1 MFKKL
6 FGSGSTVKLS
16 PSEFKVKFDEEGGE
30 VIDVR
35 SKGEFKQGHLRV
47 ATKNINVLDDF
58 EGKIRKL
65 DKEQNYF
72 LYCQTGNRSGRA
84 ARIMK
89 NNGFENVFN
98 VGGINTLNRNG
109 FEIKA

>member
-1 MFKKL
+1 MFKNL
-6 FGSGSTVKLS
+6 FGKSSNKLTV
-16 PSEFKVKFDEEGGE
+16 SEFKVKFNEEGGE

-47 ATKNINVLDDF
+47 TTKNINVLDDF
-58 EGKIRKL
+58 ENRIQKL

-72 LYCQTGNRSGRA
+72 LYCQSGNRSGRA

-89 NNGFENVFN
+89 NNGFEKVFN
-98 VGGINTLNRNG
+98 VGGINKLARNG
-109 FEIKA
+109 FEIKF